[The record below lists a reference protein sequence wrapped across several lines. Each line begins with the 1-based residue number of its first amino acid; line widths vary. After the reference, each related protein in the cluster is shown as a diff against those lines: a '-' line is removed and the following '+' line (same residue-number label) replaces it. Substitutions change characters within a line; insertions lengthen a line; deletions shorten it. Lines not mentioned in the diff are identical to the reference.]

1 MNLPEKRV
9 VGSLI
14 LLSGLTFL
22 SIGLY
27 SGQLT
32 VVLDLLKKIFGTAVA
47 GLP

>member
-32 VVLDLLKKIFGTAVA
+32 VVLDLLKKIFGTAIA